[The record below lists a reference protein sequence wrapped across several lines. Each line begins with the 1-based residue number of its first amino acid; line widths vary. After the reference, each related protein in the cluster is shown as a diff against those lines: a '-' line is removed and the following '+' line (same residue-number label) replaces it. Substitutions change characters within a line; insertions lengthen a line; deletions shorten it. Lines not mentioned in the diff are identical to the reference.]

1 MKKSKLKRPVKSK
14 EQLLTEMAVKR
25 KGYLKVS
32 ACWIVKN
39 DAKRLGTSIG
49 SVKQFVDELIVVD
62 TGSTDNTIETARN
75 FGAKIFQQPWADD
88 FSAPRNLAIENA
100 TGDWIL
106 FLDSD
111 EFIPAELAFNLRPA
125 INIAVQQKKH
135 AMLINLVNVDTDK
148 HNDIIDSTYLCRIF
162 KKLEGIHYVG
172 RIHEE
177 LQTAEG
183 KTPEKTIIV
192 PKNVLSICHTG
203 YSSSINREKAARN
216 LKMLLAELENTAHPE
231 RIYGYIAQC
240 YNGIEDFVNAE
251 KYARLAI
258 EKGSR
263 NSTFAGSPYR
273 ILMKILSEEDT
284 KRIDERLEV
293 TKRAVEDFPNMPEFH
308 AEFAECLAA
317 KGEYSK
323 AVSEMDKALKNFASY
338 RGLEPTLFDQTMANF
353 AAGRIRQWKKLIG
366 GNA

>member
-75 FGAKIFQQPWADD
+75 LGAKIFQQPWADD

-162 KKLEGIHYVG
+162 NAFMKNC
-172 RIHEE
+172 
-177 LQTAEG
+177 
-183 KTPEKTIIV
+183 KTPKANRRKKRSSCPKTSCQFVIPVILPPSIV
-192 PKNVLSICHTG
+192 KKP
-203 YSSSINREKAARN
+203 R
-216 LKMLLAELENTAHPE
+216 
-231 RIYGYIAQC
+231 
-240 YNGIEDFVNAE
+240 GI
-251 KYARLAI
+251 
-258 EKGSR
+258 
-263 NSTFAGSPYR
+263 
-273 ILMKILSEEDT
+273 
-284 KRIDERLEV
+284 
-293 TKRAVEDFPNMPEFH
+293 
-308 AEFAECLAA
+308 
-317 KGEYSK
+317 
-323 AVSEMDKALKNFASY
+323 
-338 RGLEPTLFDQTMANF
+338 
-353 AAGRIRQWKKLIG
+353 
-366 GNA
+366 

>member
-1 MKKSKLKRPVKSK
+1 
-14 EQLLTEMAVKR
+14 
-25 KGYLKVS
+25 
-32 ACWIVKN
+32 
-39 DAKRLGTSIG
+39 
-49 SVKQFVDELIVVD
+49 
-62 TGSTDNTIETARN
+62 
-75 FGAKIFQQPWADD
+75 
-88 FSAPRNLAIENA
+88 
-100 TGDWIL
+100 
-106 FLDSD
+106 
-111 EFIPAELAFNLRPA
+111 
-125 INIAVQQKKH
+125 
-135 AMLINLVNVDTDK
+135 
-148 HNDIIDSTYLCRIF
+148 
-162 KKLEGIHYVG
+162 
-172 RIHEE
+172 
-177 LQTAEG
+177 
-183 KTPEKTIIV
+183 
-192 PKNVLSICHTG
+192 
-203 YSSSINREKAARN
+203 
-216 LKMLLAELENTAHPE
+216 MLLAELENTAHPE

-263 NSTFAGSPYR
+263 DSTFAGSPYR